1 MGSNTYAKSL
11 SDAASI
17 LNIPY
22 SQLYRHKHRPE
33 FQKSARGYN
42 IKNILEFIEEQDRIK
57 EEEAKQ
63 DELMQQ
69 EEEFI
74 EKQIKL
80 ETARHKCRLLE
91 LQIKQKEG
99 NLIEVDKVLETRTK
113 EISLLRKNLSNLINK
128 LPVEGAGLA
137 EDELRTLS
145 TRFVN
150 EILADIAELIQDD
163 WESDSIEQEDE
174 IDE

>member
-1 MGSNTYAKSL
+1 MGTTTYAKSL
-11 SDAASI
+11 SDAAGI

-22 SQLYRHKHRPE
+22 SQLYRYKHRPE

-42 IKNILEFIEEQDRIK
+42 VKNILQYIEEQDRIK

-63 DELMQQ
+63 EALIEQEDEL
-69 EEEFI
+69 I

-113 EISLLRKNLSNLINK
+113 EISLLRKNLSNLIQK
-128 LPVEGAGLA
+128 LPIEGAGMC
-137 EDELRTLS
+137 EDELRTLA

-150 EILADIAELIQDD
+150 EILADVAELISDD
-163 WESDSIEQEDE
+163 WESNPDE
-174 IDE
+174 EEEENE

>member
-1 MGSNTYAKSL
+1 MGTPTYAKSL

-42 IKNILEFIEEQDRIK
+42 IKNILQFIEEQDRIK

-63 DELMQQ
+63 DELLQQ

-137 EDELRTLS
+137 EDELRTLC

-150 EILADIAELIQDD
+150 DILADIAELIQDD

>member
-1 MGSNTYAKSL
+1 MGTTTYAKSL

-42 IKNILEFIEEQDRIK
+42 IKNILQFIEEQDRIK

-63 DELMQQ
+63 DELLQQ

-128 LPVEGAGLA
+128 LPVEGAGMC
-137 EDELRTLS
+137 EDALRTLA

-150 EILADIAELIQDD
+150 GILSDVAELIQDD